1 MSKSKLFE
9 KLSFDWTEE
18 SVRLFVTPTPLSK
31 ALPYFIQEAGDF
43 STFYP
48 YYTERT
54 HLKSYQFIY
63 TLQGEGQLEYFN
75 ETFHITPGQLFLIDC
90 NVNHRYFTRK
100 GRPGIFSGFIFGAI
114 RRSFISKN

>member
-43 STFYP
+43 SAGLLAYI
-48 YYTERT
+48 E
-54 HLKSYQFIY
+54 
-63 TLQGEGQLEYFN
+63 
-75 ETFHITPGQLFLIDC
+75 
-90 NVNHRYFTRK
+90 
-100 GRPGIFSGFIFGAI
+100 
-114 RRSFISKN
+114 